1 MHFLFLHVVR
11 DEGIC
16 FLLKKNCMFLFL
28 SFEREGEVTCSYVV
42 TFTVAKVKSFAY
54 VIVNLQINN
63 TLK

>member
-1 MHFLFLHVVR
+1 
-11 DEGIC
+11 
-16 FLLKKNCMFLFL
+16 MFLFL